1 MNVRTKVPTAYEFIN
16 GYSQAC
22 ISYTFFSPVPPASG
36 VRIHLPFLTVVLAT
50 IVALVLAK
58 VIA

>member
-1 MNVRTKVPTAYEFIN
+1 MAIVKHALVIHFLPL
-16 GYSQAC
+16 
-22 ISYTFFSPVPPASG
+22 PPASG
-36 VRIHLPFLTVVLAT
+36 VRIHLPFLTIVLAT